1 MNKVRQKSVL
11 VTDNRETAAYLTTV
25 LQFLGHE
32 LEIVPDINA
41 FFTSQW
47 EFGNDH
53 CLAVFL
59 DPACDEGE
67 RRALSRRLLDF
78 TPHPPLFQLVE
89 SESAYA
95 SDLINEGVI
104 DVLSL
109 PTRFERLNALMR
121 KAELFYESQNE
132 CAGVHRRVELFRSLS
147 GNSRA
152 AHKITRMIDHVAMA
166 EAPVLI
172 LGEPGTGK
180 EVVAR
185 KIHYQSRR
193 HCKAFISVNCG
204 SVTPDRLNRELFA
217 EGPEDCAPTYLDQA
231 EGGSLFLNGI
241 DELNPEM
248 QAKLLHLLRE
258 LGASRGKKG
267 AAAHDVRI
275 LAGSHRC
282 LDTAVKQGRFLEE
295 LYFRLNVFPIDVQP
309 LRERTEDIP
318 LLINDLVTR
327 IEKEKRGAVRLT
339 PAAVTSLTQ
348 YQWPGNVR
356 ELANLIEHLA
366 YLYSYG
372 LVDVDQLPERYRIGT
387 SGDKAGNSPLR
398 HGLVSD
404 IRIPRL
410 PPEDFDLKN
419 YLGGIELNLIKE
431 ALQEAEGVV
440 AHAARRLNMR
450 RTTLVEKLKKYGL
463 QRSQDV
469 YEY

>member
-11 VTDNRETAAYLTTV
+11 VTDNRETASYLSTV
-25 LQFLGHE
+25 LQFLGYE
-32 LEIVPDINA
+32 LEVVPDINS

-47 EFGNDH
+47 EFGSDR

-78 TPHPPLFQLVE
+78 TPHPPLFQLVQ
-89 SESAYA
+89 SESDYS
-95 SDLINEGVI
+95 SDMINEGVI

-109 PTRFERLNALMR
+109 PTRFERLNALMH
-121 KAELFYESQNE
+121 KAQLFYEGQND
-132 CAGVHRRVELFRSLS
+132 CAGAQRRVELFRSLS

-172 LGEPGTGK
+172 MGEPGTGK

-193 HCKAFISVNCG
+193 HCKPFVSVNCG
-204 SVTPDRLNRELFA
+204 TVTPDRLNRDLFA
-217 EGPEDCAPTYLDQA
+217 EGRDGCAPSYLDQA

-258 LGASRGKKG
+258 LGTSRGKREV
-267 AAAHDVRI
+267 AAHDVRV

-282 LDTAVKQGRFLEE
+282 LDTAVKQGRFMEE
-295 LYFRLNVFPIDVQP
+295 LYFRLNVFPIDVPP
-309 LRERTEDIP
+309 LRERAEDIP

-339 PAAVTSLTQ
+339 PAAITSLTQ

-372 LVDVDQLPERYRIGT
+372 LVDLEQLPEKYQIGLP
-387 SGDKAGNSPLR
+387 GEKAGSTLPRQSLI
-398 HGLVSD
+398 SD
-404 IRIPRL
+404 MMAPRL

-419 YLGGIELNLIKE
+419 YLGGIEINLIKE
-431 ALQEAEGVV
+431 ALHEAEGVV
-440 AHAARRLNMR
+440 AHAAKRLNMR